1 MRFFFPLLLFFI
13 IYLLF
18 IFFDYTSIHKWMKP
32 LLIPSLLF
40 FYLIN
45 LQGKPQLKIIAALLL
60 SAAGDTLLMFDGP
73 NFFIFGLVAFL
84 FAHILY
90 ILIFKSFLKSLA
102 INRFVLLC
110 SFLVVLYYVSFISF
124 LWPGLG
130 KMKIPVLVY
139 ASAISMML
147 WLSFQVFQKFGKAA
161 LHILLGSLFFVFSDS
176 LLSIQLFQTDFFR
189 AHFFVMLT
197 YLLAQFLLVYGL
209 MNMESRKHYISD

>member
-13 IYLLF
+13 VYLLF
-18 IFFDYTSIHKWMKP
+18 TFFDYASIHKWMKP
-32 LLIPSLLF
+32 ILIPSLLF
-40 FYLIN
+40 FYMIN
-45 LQGKPQLKIIAALLL
+45 LRGKPQLKIIAALLL

-110 SFLVVLYYVSFISF
+110 SFLVVLYYVLLISF

-147 WLSFQVFQKFGKAA
+147 WLSFQVFQKFGNTA
-161 LHILLGSLFFVFSDS
+161 LYMLLGSFFFVFSDS
-176 LLSIQLFQTDFFR
+176 LLSIQLFRTDFFR
-189 AHFFVMLT
+189 AHFFVMST

-209 MNMESRKHYISD
+209 MNMDSRKHYISD

>member
-13 IYLLF
+13 VYLLF
-18 IFFDYTSIHKWMKP
+18 IFFDYTSIHKWIKP

-45 LQGKPQLKIIAALLL
+45 LKGKPRIKLIAALLL

-73 NFFIFGLVAFL
+73 NFLIFGLVAFL

-90 ILIFKSFLKSLA
+90 ILIFKSFLKSLS

-110 SFLVVLYYVSFISF
+110 SFLIVLYYVLFMSF

-130 KMKIPVLVY
+130 KMKMPVLFY
-139 ASAISMML
+139 AFAISMML
-147 WLSFQVFQKFGKAA
+147 WLSFQVFQKLGNAA
-161 LHILLGSLFFVFSDS
+161 LYMLLGAFFFVFSDS
-176 LLSIQLFQTDFFR
+176 LLSIKLFHTDFFR
-189 AHFFVMLT
+189 AHFFVMFT

-209 MNMESRKHYISD
+209 VKIETRKHFISN